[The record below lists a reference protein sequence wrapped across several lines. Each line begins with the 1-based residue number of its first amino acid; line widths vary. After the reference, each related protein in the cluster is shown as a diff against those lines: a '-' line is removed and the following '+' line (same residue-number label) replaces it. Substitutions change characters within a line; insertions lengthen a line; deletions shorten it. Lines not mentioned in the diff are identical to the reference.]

1 MAMNAAQA
9 LAAGVEL
16 GAEPQAAASALEN
29 ITLPAGRLKLEKLGQ
44 GWLIDDSYNANPDSL
59 SAGLQTLQELPGE
72 GRNVALLGAMAE
84 LGSFSQ
90 MLHEEAGA
98 TVARGKIG
106 LCLAVGEE
114 SKFLVEAAKKIRSGN
129 WVRWFAKRD
138 ELIQAYLKE
147 AIVSDRILIKG
158 SRREGMEV
166 VAARLREGKK

>member
-16 GAEPQAAASALEN
+16 GAEPKAAASALEK
-29 ITLPAGRLKLEKLGQ
+29 IRLPAGRLKLERLHQ

-59 SAGLQTLQELPGE
+59 SAGLHTLQELPGE

-84 LGSFSQ
+84 LGSFSR

-106 LCLAVGEE
+106 LCLAIGEE
-114 SKFLVEAAKKIRSGN
+114 AKFLVEAAKKYVPATGCGGSPNGTNCCRPTSRKRSQRTGF
-129 WVRWFAKRD
+129 W
-138 ELIQAYLKE
+138 
-147 AIVSDRILIKG
+147 
-158 SRREGMEV
+158 
-166 VAARLREGKK
+166 

>member
-16 GAEPQAAASALEN
+16 GAEPKEAASALEK
-29 ITLPAGRLKLEKLGQ
+29 ISLPAGRLKLEKLRQ

-59 SAGLQTLQELPGE
+59 SAGLHTLKELPGE

-90 MLHEEAGA
+90 MLHEEAGE
-98 TVARGKIG
+98 TVAKGKIG

-114 SKFLVEAAKKIRSGN
+114 AKFLVEAAQKIRSGQ

-138 ELIQAYLKE
+138 ELIQAYLQE
-147 AIVSDRILIKG
+147 AVGSDRILVKG